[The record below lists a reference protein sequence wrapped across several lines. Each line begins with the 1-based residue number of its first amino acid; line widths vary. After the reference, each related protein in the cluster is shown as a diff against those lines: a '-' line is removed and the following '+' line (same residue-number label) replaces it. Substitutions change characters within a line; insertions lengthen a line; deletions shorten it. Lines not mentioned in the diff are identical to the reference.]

1 MTEIVVTPEQ
11 VRAAKLEVEA
21 LNSAGLTP
29 DPLVIELAKLHLEA
43 RPIPRPAGYV
53 NGVAHPRVRPP
64 QTDGAEPLIDP
75 SPGH

>member
-1 MTEIVVTPEQ
+1 VSEIVVTPEQ

-21 LNSAGLTP
+21 LTSAGLTP
-29 DPLVIELAKLHLEA
+29 DPLVIELAKLHLD
-43 RPIPRPAGYV
+43 RPATPRPAGRV

-64 QTDGAEPLIDP
+64 QINGNDGLADP